1 MKDKLLIDEQRAT
14 TLFDAYCS
22 SETNQGHYY
31 VDFVPITFM
40 NEDFAELADYLA
52 INYKPDFAKKII
64 FIAFTILCYYDSAVF
79 LPGDD
84 YLEKYT
90 NKDLRHTDLESI
102 AKEIRDKII
111 KNRMGLYIFFQTED
125 KDHISVMSIEDE
137 YSTHFFGLSGEAQK
151 MIEQLVTHQG
161 LFFKKVKNID

>member
-1 MKDKLLIDEQRAT
+1 MESKLIIDEQRAT

-79 LPGDD
+79 LAGDD

-102 AKEIRDKII
+102 AK
-111 KNRMGLYIFFQTED
+111 
-125 KDHISVMSIEDE
+125 
-137 YSTHFFGLSGEAQK
+137 
-151 MIEQLVTHQG
+151 
-161 LFFKKVKNID
+161 